1 MTGWRIAVKEQRILK
16 QKKIVGLQIFSM
28 PVLKFGDIWE
38 NFGRWKKLFALE
50 MASHFLQ
57 NKWNFAWCKQGLN
70 GKKLG
75 MIYVVGRIICQFYY
89 YQTQRETKITK
100 TMTTNKQTSKF
111 YLTRSMTPFQCKCQ
125 IQLKANFFYW

>member
-50 MASHFLQ
+50 MASCWQIFFCKTNEILHSA
-57 NKWNFAWCKQGLN
+57 NKAVMAKSWAWYMWLVE
-70 GKKLG
+70 L
-75 MIYVVGRIICQFYY
+75 I
-89 YQTQRETKITK
+89 
-100 TMTTNKQTSKF
+100 
-111 YLTRSMTPFQCKCQ
+111 
-125 IQLKANFFYW
+125 ANFITTKPEGKQ